1 MAITRR
7 AVTSNTTGGVY
18 KYGRSDFSGTFDA
31 GDYTQYDLNDTTAFT
46 AGVPPYYHKVVAGDL
61 VEMDAGE
68 KAAVDTELELIAQQ
82 LYQGSAQITVQ
93 FPTEAALPSPTGG
106 KGYIVGVANIGGT
119 GPGLAISTNNNWY
132 LFHNDGNT

>member
-7 AVTSNTTGGVY
+7 AVTSNSTGGVY
-18 KYGRSDFSGTFDA
+18 KYGRSDFTGTFDPA
-31 GDYTQYDLNDTTAFT
+31 DYTQFDLNDATAFT
-46 AGVPPYYHKVVAGDL
+46 AGIPPYYHKVVSGDL
-61 VEMDAGE
+61 VEMSVAE
-68 KAAVDTELELIAQQ
+68 KLAVDSELETIAQEQ
-82 LYQGSAQITVQ
+82 YKGSAQVTVQ